1 MELIDF
7 MPESIKFIIGENYE
21 NGTNLSSMN
30 NDLIKISR
38 VITLDKL
45 ISNTIDSILISR

>member
-7 MPESIKFIIGENYE
+7 MPESLKFIIGENYE
-21 NGTNLSSMN
+21 NGTNLPSMN

-38 VITLDKL
+38 AITLDKL